1 MINASIVGSS
11 GYTGLQLVNIL
22 KAHPSVKI
30 NKLLA
35 NSYAGQSY
43 DQVFPSSKEI
53 VDQVCE
59 EMDLPKL
66 SRENDVIFL
75 ALPHGIA
82 SKVISKD
89 IIESCKIIDLG
100 ADFRLK
106 DIDIYEQWYKT
117 EHFSEDLLP
126 ESVYGLCEWNR
137 NKIKESALI
146 ANPGCYTTASILS
159 LLPVIKN
166 NLIDLSTIVIDA
178 KSGVSG
184 AGRRA
189 SLATQFCECNE
200 SIKAY
205 SVAAHRHTPEIEQE
219 LNLYSDST
227 DIKIT
232 FTPHL
237 VPMNRGILTVSYANI
252 LSGVTFDQIKDAFN
266 QYYQDEYFI
275 RLRDQNDLPQTNYVK
290 GTNYFDLSFVLD
302 ERTNRLIIIGALDN
316 LMKGASS
323 QAVQNMN
330 ICFGLEEKSGIDM
343 YPMYI

>member
-1 MINASIVGSS
+1 MINASIIGST
-11 GYTGLQLVNIL
+11 GYTGLQLVNLL
-22 KAHPSVKI
+22 KAHPFVKI

-53 VDQVCE
+53 IDQVCE
-59 EMDLPKL
+59 EMDLHKL
-66 SRENDVIFL
+66 SKENDVLFL

-82 SKVISKD
+82 SKVISQD
-89 IIESCKIIDLG
+89 IIEQCKIIDLS
-100 ADFRLK
+100 ADFRLN
-106 DIDIYEQWYKT
+106 DVHIYEEWYKT
-117 EHFSEDLLP
+117 EHLSEDLLT
-126 ESVYGLCEWNR
+126 ESVYGLCEWKR
-137 NKIKESALI
+137 EQIKDSSLI
-146 ANPGCYTTASILS
+146 ANPGCYTTASTLS

-166 NLIDLSTIVIDA
+166 NLIDPTTIVIDA

-189 SLATQFCECNE
+189 SLATQFGECNE

-205 SVAAHRHTPEIEQE
+205 SVAGHRHTPEIEQE
-219 LNLYSDST
+219 LNMYSDHK

-252 LSGVTFDQIKDAFN
+252 LPGVTYDQISDTFN
-266 QYYQDEYFI
+266 EYYQDEYFV
-275 RLRDQNDLPQTNYVK
+275 RVRDQKDLPQTNYVK
-290 GTNYFDLSFVLD
+290 GTNYFDISFVLD
-302 ERTNRLIIIGALDN
+302 ERTNRLIVIGALDN

-330 ICFGLEEKSGIDM
+330 ICFGFEEKCGIDM